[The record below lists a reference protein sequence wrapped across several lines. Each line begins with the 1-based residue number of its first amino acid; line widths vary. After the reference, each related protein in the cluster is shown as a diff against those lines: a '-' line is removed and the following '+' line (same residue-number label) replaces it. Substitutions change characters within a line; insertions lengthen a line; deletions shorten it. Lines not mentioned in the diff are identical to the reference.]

1 MDEFKNKLGFIIRYI
16 VMFVG
21 LVLCVYVY
29 LLDFLNVYIKRFVFF
44 ENVIIMERIKILKM
58 CWVIGMNLL

>member
-44 ENVIIMERIKILKM
+44 ENVIIMERIKILKT